1 MQIYTFSLIF
11 SKNSWLIFYHILF
24 YFQKKGDLSISFCNI
39 ANPNNLKTISM
50 KRIFITLAGFIVCM
64 KLMAQSPVGFYPND
78 NAHNINIDT
87 HLIIEF
93 DQPVKAGSKGIVT
106 VLDKTTNKVV
116 DKIDMSIPAGPT
128 EA

>member
-11 SKNSWLIFYHILF
+11 SKNLGLIFYHILF

-39 ANPNNLKTISM
+39 VYPYNLKTISM

-93 DQPVKAGSKGIVT
+93 
-106 VLDKTTNKVV
+106 
-116 DKIDMSIPAGPT
+116 
-128 EA
+128 E

>member
-1 MQIYTFSLIF
+1 
-11 SKNSWLIFYHILF
+11 
-24 YFQKKGDLSISFCNI
+24 
-39 ANPNNLKTISM
+39 
-50 KRIFITLAGFIVCM
+50 
-64 KLMAQSPVGFYPND
+64 MAQSPVGFYPND

-93 DQPVKAGSKGIVT
+93 DHPVKAGSKGIVT

-128 EA
+128 EAQHANPDAIYTPPYLIFIRWRILPIVIHVRALHRVLPKKTSASIRRRL